1 MPNIFFY
8 LWFVDFWHLQDVLQ
22 VPKQFFAKFFLF
34 IYRAFALLPDKS
46 EKTYK
51 RFWEALNTIGD
62 FKPESVRIDFEFANT
77 KAIEATYGE
86 DTEVWYCLFHLNQN
100 CQRKICEKH
109 KQRYQTDKEFATR
122 CRMVPALAFLP
133 PDEVIEA
140 FEELVKFDKEH
151 PSLPNLLPTEYV
163 TYFEKN
169 YIGKVVRRNT
179 RITPR

>member
-1 MPNIFFY
+1 M
-8 LWFVDFWHLQDVLQ
+8 
-22 VPKQFFAKFFLF
+22 
-34 IYRAFALLPDKS
+34 
-46 EKTYK
+46 
-51 RFWEALNTIGD
+51 NTIGE

-77 KAIEATYGE
+77 KAIEAIYGE

-109 KQRYQTDKEFATR
+109 KQRYQTDKDFATR

-151 PSLPNLLPTEYV
+151 PSIPNLLPHEYV

-179 RITPR
+179 RTTPR